1 MSSRV
6 ANIKNVFNGVV
17 DQLMAQPGR
26 KYGDM
31 CIPYGGRYQ
40 QVPVPWATYGYR
52 RYRTYGYRRYRTYGI
67 H

>member
-1 MSSRV
+1 MPSRV

-31 CIPYGGRYQ
+31 CIPYGGTYGRYQ
-40 QVPVPWATYGYR
+40 QVPVPWATYG
-52 RYRTYGYRRYRTYGI
+52 I

>member
-1 MSSRV
+1 MPSRV

-31 CIPYGGRYQ
+31 CTPYGGTYGRYQ
-40 QVPVPWATYGYR
+40 QVPVPWATYGTVGR
-52 RYRTYGYRRYRTYGI
+52 YRRYRTYGI